1 MRYDDPA
8 FVAQVVQS
16 VASSGAEARAALQ
29 DGMRSVILSVARA
42 SVKGREALKQYELA
56 VGVDLDKD
64 TVSIQNDAKWAV
76 RLEQGGPAIDMR
88 SYMLRGQQSRNIPM
102 DRDKGSVKQYADA
115 NAAPPWSGTTIH
127 AFLTSKLTAMTTV
140 RDEQGNP
147 RLQAAAGEGPH
158 WTPAGMV
165 QKIKGSHVT
174 DPFARMVKMSAE
186 YAKGPEITGFRIW
199 RRLSATTGVGVTW
212 MQPEQAPL
220 HILPAAVKRPE
231 WGSFIKAYTTARI
244 TAIMDAFEKEA
255 SGGKP

>member
-29 DGMRSVILSVARA
+29 DGMRSVILAVARA
-42 SVKGREALKQYELA
+42 SVKGREAIKQYELA
-56 VGVDLDKD
+56 VNVDLDKD
-64 TVSIQNDAKWAV
+64 TISLQNESKWAV

-88 SYMLRGQQSRNIPM
+88 SYMLKGQQSRNVPM
-102 DRDKGSVKQYADA
+102 DRDKGAVKQYADA
-115 NAAPPWSGTTIH
+115 NAAPPWSGTSIH
-127 AFLTSKLTAMTTV
+127 AFLTSKLNAMTTV
-140 RDEQGNP
+140 RDEQGRP
-147 RLQAAAGEGPH
+147 RLQVVGEGPSRA
-158 WTPAGMV
+158 PAGMV
-165 QKIKGSHVT
+165 HKIKDSHVT

-186 YAKGPEITGFRIW
+186 YAKKSEVSGFRIW
-199 RRLSATTGVGVTW
+199 RRISATKGVGVTW

-231 WGSFIKAYTTARI
+231 WSSLISTYTAARI
-244 TAIMDAFEKEA
+244 SAIMEAFEKEA